1 MINKNLIKAS
11 IGVKKEIEVLDKSIF
26 WKEFKKASNNILA
39 VSPKNYCKESGCAFK
54 LNDDNRKVVKTILR
68 YFCGDENFDEYKLVK
83 NKASLSKG
91 LFISGDLGVGK
102 TKLFEIIKAT
112 GVELYKQ
119 YGFKKTLFKNISCV
133 SFVAAYMV
141 SSQRKHLEF
150 NLSSFY
156 KNRLVIDDLG
166 VENKAFNSYELLEQL
181 LFERHRYEALTFITT
196 NISMTNV
203 LERYGS
209 RIADRIPQM
218 CNIITWKG
226 ESFRHNI

>member
-1 MINKNLIKAS
+1 MEDS
-11 IGVKKEIEVLDKSIF
+11 VDKQ
-26 WKEFKKASNNILA
+26 
-39 VSPKNYCKESGCAFK
+39 
-54 LNDDNRKVVKTILR
+54 NDDEEEKNVVQ
-68 YFCGDENFDEYKLVK
+68 G
-83 NKASLSKG
+83 SKK
-91 LFISGDLGVGK
+91 FIFQSK
-102 TKLFEIIKAT
+102 
-112 GVELYKQ
+112 
-119 YGFKKTLFKNISCV
+119 
-133 SFVAAYMV
+133 
-141 SSQRKHLEF
+141 

-156 KNRLVIDDLG
+156 KNRLIIDDLG